1 MHNENTAASGAASEP
16 SVSRD
21 LQIMQLAQLAGKDFA
36 WTQTAITSG
45 ASVQM
50 IQSQLAGERLS
61 NAAPAATGVVRN
73 VIDRAADRPFA
84 SFGEQMFAVVQA
96 GRPGGRVDPRL
107 SRINATASGMNESV
121 GSEGG
126 FFVESQLLSGV
137 TEPVYAD
144 DPLLARVT
152 QIPIG
157 AGFNG
162 VKYNV
167 VDETSRATGSRYGGV
182 QGYWVAEAD
191 TATAKK
197 PKLRQFELNL
207 KKLMA
212 VAYLTDEL
220 MQDGVAADGLITRS
234 FQNELRFLLADAV
247 FRGSGAG
254 QPLGFLN
261 GAATVSVAIEA
272 SQTIANT
279 GASISM
285 NVAKMLARIPASL
298 KGGAIFLYN
307 QEFLPYL
314 INATLGSTGV
324 PIFMSGQNL
333 ASGPQ
338 DTILGKPAFASDFC
352 SAVGTVGDI
361 VCIVPS
367 EYHMTS
373 KGGVNQAVSAH
384 VRFLYDEQAMKFTYR
399 VDGAPVWSSSL
410 TPFKGTNALSP
421 YVTLAVRS

>member
-1 MHNENTAASGAASEP
+1 
-16 SVSRD
+16 V
-21 LQIMQLAQLAGKDFA
+21 QIMQLAQLTGKDLA
-36 WTQTAITSG
+36 WTQNAVTSG
-45 ASVQM
+45 KSVQA
-50 IQSQLAGERLS
+50 IQAELASERLS
-61 NAAPAATGVVRN
+61 NAAPAVTTTIRN
-73 VIDRAADRPFA
+73 VVDRAADRPFA
-84 SFGEQMFAVVQA
+84 SFGEQMVAIVQA

-107 SRINATASGMNESV
+107 NRINASVSGANESV

-126 FFVESQLLSGV
+126 FFVDSQLLPGV
-137 TEPVYAD
+137 SEPVYAE

-197 PKLRQFELNL
+197 PKLRRFELNL

-212 VAYLTDEL
+212 ISYLTEEL
-220 MQDGVAADGLITRS
+220 MQDGVAAEGLITRA

-247 FRGSGAG
+247 WRGNGAG

-261 GAATVSVAIEA
+261 GPATVSVAIESA
-272 SQTIANT
+272 QTIANT

-285 NVAKMLARIPASL
+285 NTAKMLARIPADL
-298 KGGAIFLYN
+298 KAGAIFLYN
-307 QEFLPYL
+307 QELLPYL
-314 INATLGSTGV
+314 ANATLGSTGIPV
-324 PIFMSGQNL
+324 FMAGQTFAN
-333 ASGPQ
+333 GPQ
-338 DTILGKPAFASDFC
+338 DTIWGKPAFASEFC

-373 KGGVNQAVSAH
+373 KGGVNQAISAH
-384 VRFLYDEQAMKFTYR
+384 VRFLYDEMALKFTYR
-399 VDGAPVWSSSL
+399 ADGAPVWSSAL
-410 TPFKGTNALSP
+410 TPFKGSNSLSP
-421 YVTLAVRS
+421 YVTLATRS